1 MDGRKAARVATMQD
15 VARAAGVSHMT
26 VSRVVNGHG
35 AVRAETRRL
44 VEAAIAALNFAPNPL
59 ARALNMGAPQ
69 RIALLHR
76 FPNPGTLGAFLL
88 HLLDRAAEA
97 HANLEVR
104 QVHATDQDAQVVAD
118 LVERRVTGVILAPPL
133 ADDRV
138 LVALLRAGGLA
149 IVATGSVRADASV
162 VSVGIDDQ
170 AAAHAMTQHLL
181 HLGHQRVGFITGHPD
196 HASSTMRLAGY
207 HGAMRAANLS
217 VAPGWVAEG
226 LYTYQSGLAAAEAL
240 LGSARRPT
248 AIFASNDDMAAATLA
263 VAHRRGLAVPGD
275 LSIAGFDDSV
285 LATTVWPTLTTV
297 RAPART
303 ITRTAFDLVLQAL
316 SGGQQ
321 PEDDPRR
328 VSLPFELVT
337 RESAAPLDSGAAAEV
352 RKPGGAPPPV

>member
-35 AVRAETRRL
+35 AVRPETRRL
-44 VEAAIAALNFAPNPL
+44 VEAAITALNFAPNPL

-76 FPNPGTLGAFLL
+76 FPNPGTLGVFLL
-88 HLLDRAAEA
+88 HLLDRAAKA

-104 QVHATDQDAQVVAD
+104 EVHATDQDAQVVAD

-133 ADDRV
+133 ADDPV
-138 LVALLRAGGLA
+138 LVTLLRAGGLG
-149 IVATGSVRADASV
+149 IVASGSVRPDAKV

-181 HLGHQRVGFITGHPD
+181 HLGHRSIGFITGHPD
-196 HASSTMRLAGY
+196 HASSTLRLAGY
-207 HGAMRAANLS
+207 HQAMRDADIP
-217 VAPGWVAEG
+217 VPPGLVGEG

-240 LGSARRPT
+240 LGAAHRPS

-297 RAPART
+297 RAPARM
-303 ITRTAFDLVLQAL
+303 ITRTAFDLVLQAV
-316 SGGQQ
+316 SGGQ
-321 PEDDPRR
+321 PPGDAPHR
-328 VSLPFELVT
+328 VCLPFELVT
-337 RESAAPLDSGAAAEV
+337 RESTAPLDSGLMTAVEQ
-352 RKPGGAPPPV
+352 PGGAPDPV